1 MARKPNYQ
9 FDRSERERKKA
20 AKKAAKLSAK
30 QEARETKELS
40 DSGMAPDPEDLS
52 SKQAAKSWES

>member
-1 MARKPNYQ
+1 MSRKPNYQ

-30 QEARETKELS
+30 QEAREIKELS
-40 DSGMAPDPEDLS
+40 DASIASDPAELS
-52 SKQAAKSWES
+52 SKQAAKSWET